1 MKRHACRDGP
11 PGPIELSAAPASCR
25 RGLGIPADHVRGK
38 TPELVRRE
46 LGVTLLAYNLIR
58 KVIVTSAAIHGK
70 QPRRLGFTLACQ
82 TVLAPAMLLSAGSCS
97 NARAMYTTPLAHIA
111 ANEVANRPGR
121 IEPCVLKRRR
131 HRYPL
136 MQRPRDPLRLQIGQT

>member
-11 PGPIELSAAPASCR
+11 PGPIDLSAAPATWR
-25 RGLGIPADHVRGK
+25 RGVRIPADHVRGK
-38 TPELVRRE
+38 TPERVRRE
-46 LGVTLLAYNLIR
+46 LGVTLLGYTLIR

-70 QPRRLGFTLACQ
+70 PPCRLGFTLACQ
-82 TVLAPAMLLSAGSCS
+82 TVLASGMLLSTGSCS
-97 NARAMYTTPLAHIA
+97 NRRAMYSTTLAHNA

-121 IEPCVLKRRR
+121 IEPRVLKRRR

-136 MQRPRDPLRLQIGQT
+136 MQRPRDPLRLELGQT